1 MRPPAT
7 VFDRLELEF
16 PFVNAKQAIR
26 PAVPADVDRAAGSLG
41 RAFSDYPFTRHT
53 VAADGHHERVASLQ
67 RIYLDV
73 IGLQCGRVW
82 VSDDVAAVAVWLTPS
97 SVGVGEAF
105 ESVAERI
112 EQLHGDRSDIARR
125 ADEATESLKPSEPV
139 WLLATVG
146 VDPSVQGQ
154 GLGRAVLEPGLLQA
168 RKEGCP
174 AYLETSS
181 TANLDF
187 YAGLGFRVTGSVQLS
202 DGGPEVWAM
211 LRA

>member
-1 MRPPAT
+1 M
-7 VFDRLELEF
+7 
-16 PFVNAKQAIR
+16 NAKPTIR
-26 PAVPADVDRAAGSLG
+26 PAVPADVDRAAKSLG
-41 RAFSDYPFTRHT
+41 LAFSDYPFTRHT
-53 VAADGHHERVASLQ
+53 VAADDHHERVTSLQ
-67 RIYLDV
+67 RIYLDT
-73 IGLQCGRVW
+73 IGSRCGRVW

-97 SVGVGEAF
+97 SVGVVHAV

-112 EQLHGDRSDIARR
+112 EQLHGDRIDIARR
-125 ADEATESLKPSEPV
+125 ADEATESLKPSESV

-154 GLGRAVLEPGLLQA
+154 GLGRAVLEPGLQQA
-168 RKEGCP
+168 REHGCP

-181 TANLDF
+181 TANLAL
-187 YAGLGFRVTGSVQLS
+187 YEGLGFRVTGSVQLP